1 MIIFGLSVFFFGT
14 LGEGTFHCPRCGGD
28 RHYKHKAGRRWFTL
42 FFIPVIPLDKVGEIV
57 RCETCH
63 SRYDPEVLTIPT
75 AEHMATAGPAGLRAA
90 AALVLAA
97 GDPAAPDARRRAV
110 SAVRGAG
117 AADYSE
123 AALDTDIA
131 RSGDTA
137 DQALRGAAA
146 VLAPHG
152 RERLIAEATRVGLAA
167 GPLTGAQRQVLDQ
180 VGERLGLTPAQ
191 TYGVVALAE
200 QGAERE

>member
-14 LGEGTFHCPRCGGD
+14 LGEGVFHCPRCGGD
-28 RHYKHKAGRRWFTL
+28 RQYKHKSGRRWFTL

-63 SRYDPEVLTIPT
+63 TRYDQEVLAIPT
-75 AEHMATAGPAGLRAA
+75 AERMAAAGPAGLRAA
-90 AALVLAA
+90 AALVLTA
-97 GDPAAPDARRRAV
+97 GDPVDANARRRAV

-117 AADYSE
+117 ATGYSE
-123 AALDTDIA
+123 DALDADIA
-131 RSGDTA
+131 ASGA
-137 DQALRGAAA
+137 AAEQALSGAAA

-167 GPLTGAQRQVLDQ
+167 GALTDGQRQVLSRIGDL
-180 VGERLGLTPAQ
+180 LGLTPAQ

-200 QGAERE
+200 QGAQRE